1 MDLADQFDRNL
12 QLFGC
17 LKELIIAQSDNVT
30 DLLLDLAHVAHGLD
44 DVARARLALGANHR
58 GALGNTAQ
66 RLAQIAGAADKR
78 HVKLGLVD
86 VINVIGG
93 GENLGLVDVIDLDG
107 LQDLRLDNVT
117 DAALGHDGD
126 GDGLLDALDH
136 LGIAHTRDAA
146 CGTDVGRDALE
157 SHDGAGAC
165 LLGDAC
171 LLGSG
176 DVHDDAALEHLREL
190 AVEFDAIGLA
200 GLFYH
205 GCSLGWHVHC
215 LTEHP
220 IGELGMAKYSVFEI
234 ITRSD

>member
-1 MDLADQFDRNL
+1 MDLAHQLDRNL
-12 QLFGC
+12 QLLSC

-157 SHDGAGAC
+157 SHDGAGAGFF
-165 LLGDAC
+165 GD
-171 LLGSG
+171 LRLFGG
-176 DVHDDAALEHLREL
+176 GHVHDDATLEHFCKTGLQANGALFHIFYSFGTAVRCAKLRG
-190 AVEFDAIGLA
+190 AV
-200 GLFYH
+200 
-205 GCSLGWHVHC
+205 
-215 LTEHP
+215 
-220 IGELGMAKYSVFEI
+220 
-234 ITRSD
+234 

>member
-1 MDLADQFDRNL
+1 MDIAHQLDRNL
-12 QLFGC
+12 QLLGS
-17 LKELIIAQSDNVT
+17 LKELVVTQSNNVA
-30 DLLLDLAHVAHGLD
+30 DLLLDLAHVAHSLD
-44 DVARARLALGANHR
+44 DVARARLALGTNHR

-66 RLAQIAGAADKR
+66 RLAQVAGTADKR
-78 HVKLGLVD
+78 DVKLGFVD
-86 VINVIGG
+86 VVDIVGG
-93 GENLGLVDVIDLDG
+93 GENLGLIDVVDIDG
-107 LQDLRLDNVT
+107 LKDLRLDDVT

-136 LGIAHTRDAA
+136 LGVAHARDAA

-157 SHDGAGAC
+157 CHDGAGAR

-171 LLGSG
+171 LLGRG

-190 AVEFDAIGLA
+190 AIKFDAIGLA
-200 GLFYH
+200 GLFCH

-220 IGELGMAKYSVFEI
+220 IGELGMAKYSDFEI
-234 ITRSD
+234 MTRSD